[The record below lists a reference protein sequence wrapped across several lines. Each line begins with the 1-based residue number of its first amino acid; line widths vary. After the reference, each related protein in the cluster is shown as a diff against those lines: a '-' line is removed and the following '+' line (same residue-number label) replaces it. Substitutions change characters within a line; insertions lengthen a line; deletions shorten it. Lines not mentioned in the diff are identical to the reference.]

1 MTLEGYYYL
10 LSHARFLRLLEI
22 SIMGTKNKPDKFND
36 YASAEPDEPMF
47 ILLARDPTA
56 SRVVQEWALL
66 LAIAIM
72 EGRKPKSDRAIVEEA
87 RECAKAMREFREDRT
102 KRSIK

>member
-1 MTLEGYYYL
+1 MGGFCGRW
-10 LSHARFLRLLEI
+10 RF

-36 YASAEPDEPMF
+36 CASAEPDEPMF

-56 SRVVQEWALL
+56 SRVVQEWAAFLE
-66 LAIAIM
+66 IAIM

-87 RECAKAMREFREDRT
+87 RECAKAMREFWEKQN
-102 KRSIK
+102 KRFIK